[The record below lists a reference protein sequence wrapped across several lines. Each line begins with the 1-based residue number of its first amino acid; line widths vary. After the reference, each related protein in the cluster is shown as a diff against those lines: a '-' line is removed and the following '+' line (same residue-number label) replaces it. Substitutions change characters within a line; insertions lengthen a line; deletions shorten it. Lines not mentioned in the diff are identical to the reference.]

1 MPLYTPLWVP
11 YLLSS
16 RIYPHVRGAY
26 PQGVNG
32 GRRPVF
38 APSSLR
44 TMKTIRDVEAKVRE
58 MVRRE
63 SLDPQREAE
72 GLSIDGFGPR
82 SVRIGA
88 TSSAK
93 LRAIEAP

>member
-1 MPLYTPLWVP
+1 
-11 YLLSS
+11 
-16 RIYPHVRGAY
+16 
-26 PQGVNG
+26 
-32 GRRPVF
+32 
-38 APSSLR
+38 
-44 TMKTIRDVEAKVRE
+44 MKTIRDVEAKVCE

-72 GLSIDGFGPR
+72 ALPIDGFVPR

>member
-1 MPLYTPLWVP
+1 
-11 YLLSS
+11 
-16 RIYPHVRGAY
+16 
-26 PQGVNG
+26 
-32 GRRPVF
+32 
-38 APSSLR
+38 
-44 TMKTIRDVEAKVRE
+44 MKTIRDVEAKVCE

>member
-16 RIYPHVRGAY
+16 RIYPQVRGAY

-32 GRRPVF
+32 PVF

-44 TMKTIRDVEAKVRE
+44 TMKTIRDVEAKVCE

>member
-1 MPLYTPLWVP
+1 
-11 YLLSS
+11 
-16 RIYPHVRGAY
+16 
-26 PQGVNG
+26 
-32 GRRPVF
+32 
-38 APSSLR
+38 
-44 TMKTIRDVEAKVRE
+44 MKTIRDVEAKVRE
-58 MVRRE
+58 MVRHE